1 MKIID
6 SFTSSF
12 LCLSLLLLILALSYS
27 LSPVQCWIEGIRGNN
42 FALKGKQQ
50 FSIRLYVCPAF
61 FINAFIRLQSS
72 LNFILRWDF
81 FSWTCGEFYQLFF
94 LHLLTWSHNFSPLFF
109 DVVNYIDWFFDT
121 LPNCITLLGHYV
133 LSSLYTAI
141 CLNLFRIILLMFMRF
156 MGSIVLFFVLPLS
169 SFGMKAFL
177 DS

>member
-1 MKIID
+1 ML
-6 SFTSSF
+6 SSD
-12 LCLSLLLLILALSYS
+12 C
-27 LSPVQCWIEGIRGNN
+27 
-42 FALKGKQQ
+42 K
-50 FSIRLYVCPAF
+50 
-61 FINAFIRLQSS
+61 SS

-81 FSWTCGEFYQLFF
+81 FSWTCGEYYQVFF

-141 CLNLFRIILLMFMRF
+141 CLNLFRIIPLMFMRF
-156 MGSIVLFFVLPLS
+156 VGSIVLFFVLPLS

-177 DS
+177 DSQNWMGKCSLFLFSERVLILVLFLI